1 MTLTSSAQKSNPS
14 ASDAFR
20 FAGFG
25 IPNGTYVPDEV
36 FDLLMPRL
44 SDIELRAL
52 LYIIR
57 RTFGFKK
64 GADDISLK
72 QMVEGITTRD
82 GRVLDGGCG
91 LSRPSVTK
99 AVRSLAKKNI
109 VMATANYSPQRGNEA
124 TTYALVFTDEP
135 CPQLGGDEG
144 GRNAVTRGGGNGV
157 TREGRNAV
165 TTQETVKQETE
176 IQEQFENSN
185 DIPRM
190 KIVDNLG
197 ITGYLDNLVV
207 DISREFGDTAHLASN
222 CKQARNVF
230 AALDITEEVFVER
243 YVYQARQKTKHQTK
257 VRSKMPYFF
266 RVLREMCGLGDC
278 KETDRSVASASD

>member
-1 MTLTSSAQKSNPS
+1 MTLTHHASISNPPAES
-14 ASDAFR
+14 FR
-20 FAGFG
+20 FGGFA

-44 SDIELRAL
+44 SDIELRVL

-72 QMVEGITTRD
+72 QMVEGIQTRD

-91 LSRPSVTK
+91 LSRPSVSK
-99 AVRSLAKKNI
+99 AVRGLVEKNI
-109 VMATANYSPQRGNEA
+109 VTATANYSPQRGNEA
-124 TTYALVFTDEP
+124 TTYTLVFAEHPSKD
-135 CPQLGGDEG
+135 GNGG
-144 GRNAVTRGGGNGV
+144 GRNGVTGGGRNG
-157 TREGRNAV
+157 V
-165 TTQETVKQETE
+165 TTQETVTQETE
-176 IQEQFENSN
+176 RQGQIENSN
-185 DIPRM
+185 DVSRM

-197 ITGYLDNLVV
+197 ITGYLDNLIV

-230 AALDITEEVFVER
+230 AALDLSEEVFVEQ

-257 VRSKMPYFF
+257 VRTKMPYFF
-266 RVLREMCGLGDC
+266 ATLRTMCGLNESEKTEGMP
-278 KETDRSVASASD
+278 

>member
-1 MTLTSSAQKSNPS
+1 MTLAQSAQNFNP
-14 ASDAFR
+14 AEKEPFH
-20 FAGFG
+20 FAGFST
-25 IPNGTYVPDEV
+25 PNTTAVPDDF
-36 FDLLMPRL
+36 FDVLAPNL
-44 SDIELRAL
+44 SEAELRVL
-52 LYIIR
+52 IYIIR

-64 GADDISLK
+64 DADTISLK

-82 GRVLDGGCG
+82 GRVLDRGTGM
-91 LSRPSVTK
+91 SRPGVTK
-99 AVRSLAKKNI
+99 GVKGLDAKGIIFRIHNSSREKGYE
-109 VMATANYSPQRGNEA
+109 ATAYQLRFRSDAIETTLPRASQPRFLPHGNVVAIQE
-124 TTYALVFTDEP
+124 TE
-135 CPQLGGDEG
+135 Q
-144 GRNAVTRGGGNGV
+144 
-157 TREGRNAV
+157 
-165 TTQETVKQETE
+165 QETVKQR
-176 IQEQFENSN
+176 QFEHSN
-185 DIPRM
+185 DLPRM
-190 KIVDNLG
+190 KFVDNLG

>member
-1 MTLTSSAQKSNPS
+1 MTLTPSAPKSNPPTS
-14 ASDAFR
+14 EAFR

-64 GADDISLK
+64 SADDISLK

-82 GRVLDGGCG
+82 GRMLDGGCG

-99 AVRSLAKKNI
+99 AVRGLAEKNI
-109 VMATANYSPQRGNEA
+109 VKATANYSPQRGNEA
-124 TTYALVFTDEP
+124 TTYTLVFTEDP
-135 CPQLGGDEG
+135 CPQPAGGKG

-157 TREGRNAV
+157 TRRGRNAV
-165 TTQETVKQETE
+165 TTQETGEQETE
-176 IQEQFENSN
+176 RQRQFENSN
-185 DIPRM
+185 DHHRE

-197 ITGYLDNLVV
+197 ITGYLDNLIV

-222 CKQARNVF
+222 CKQARNIF
-230 AALDITEEVFVER
+230 TALDLSEEVFVEQ
-243 YVYQARQKTKHQTK
+243 YVYQARQKTKHQAK
-257 VRSKMPYFF
+257 VRNKMAYFF
-266 RVLREMCGLGDC
+266 ATLREMCGLEDV
-278 KETDRSVASASD
+278 KEV

>member
-1 MTLTSSAQKSNPS
+1 MTLTPSAQKSNPS
-14 ASDAFR
+14 SNEAFR

-44 SDIELRAL
+44 SDIELRVL

-109 VMATANYSPQRGNEA
+109 VKATANYSPKRGNEA
-124 TTYALVFTDEP
+124 TTYTLVFADES
-135 CPQLGGDEG
+135 CPQPGGDDG

-157 TREGRNAV
+157 TRGGRNAV
-165 TTQETVKQETE
+165 TTQETGEQETE
-176 IQEQFENSN
+176 RQKQFERSN
-185 DIPRM
+185 APPRM
-190 KIVDNLG
+190 KNVDNLG
-197 ITGYLDNLVV
+197 ITGYLDNLIV

-222 CKQARNVF
+222 CKQARNIF
-230 AALDITEEVFVER
+230 AALDLGEEVFVEQ
-243 YVYQARQKTKHQTK
+243 YVYQARQKTKHQAK
-257 VRSKMPYFF
+257 VRNKMAYFF
-266 RVLREMCGLGDC
+266 ATLREMCGV
-278 KETDRSVASASD
+278 ENVEEA

>member
-14 ASDAFR
+14 ASEVFR

-44 SDIELRAL
+44 SDIELRVL

-72 QMVEGITTRD
+72 QMVEGITTKD

-99 AVRSLAKKNI
+99 AVRGLAMKNI
-109 VMATANYSPQRGNEA
+109 VKATANYSPQRGNEA
-124 TTYALVFTDEP
+124 TTYTLVFADESYP
-135 CPQLGGDEG
+135 RQVGDE
-144 GRNAVTRGGGNGV
+144 GGGNGV
-157 TREGRNAV
+157 TRGGRNAV

-176 IQEQFENSN
+176 KQGRFEHSN
-185 DIPRM
+185 DLPRM

-197 ITGYLDNLVV
+197 ITSYLDNLTV
-207 DISREFGDTAHLASN
+207 DISREFSDTAHLASN
-222 CKQARNVF
+222 CKQARNIF
-230 AALDITEEVFVER
+230 AVLNLSEEVFVEQ
-243 YVYQARQKTKHQTK
+243 YVYQARQKTKHQAK
-257 VRSKMPYFF
+257 VRNKMAYFF
-266 RVLREMCGLGDC
+266 ATLRELCGV
-278 KETDRSVASASD
+278 ESDDEA

>member
-1 MTLTSSAQKSNPS
+1 MTLTSSAQKSKPS
-14 ASDAFR
+14 TSEAFR

-99 AVRSLAKKNI
+99 AVRGLAEKNI
-109 VMATANYSPQRGNEA
+109 VKSTANYSPQRGNEA
-124 TTYALVFTDEP
+124 TTYTLVFTDES
-135 CPQLGGDEG
+135 CRRIEIDEG
-144 GRNAVTRGGGNGV
+144 GSNVVARGGGNGV
-157 TREGRNAV
+157 TRGGRNVV
-165 TTQETVKQETE
+165 TTQETEEQETDKQRE
-176 IQEQFENSN
+176 FENSN
-185 DIPRM
+185 DTTRR
-190 KIVDNLG
+190 KIVDNPG
-197 ITGYLDNLVV
+197 ITGYLDNLIV
-207 DISREFGDTAHLASN
+207 DLSREFGDVAHLASN
-222 CKQARNVF
+222 CKQARNIF
-230 AALDITEEVFVER
+230 AALDITEEVFVEQH
-243 YVYQARQKTKHQTK
+243 VYPSRQRTKHQAK
-257 VRSKMPYFF
+257 VRNKMAYFF
-266 RVLREMCGLGDC
+266 ATLREACGLV
-278 KETDRSVASASD
+278 EAQEA

>member
-1 MTLTSSAQKSNPS
+1 MTLTLLAQKSTPPTS
-14 ASDAFR
+14 ETFR

-72 QMVEGITTRD
+72 QMVEGITTKD

-109 VMATANYSPQRGNEA
+109 VKATANYSPQRGNEA
-124 TTYALVFTDEP
+124 TTYTLVFADEP
-135 CPQLGGDEG
+135 YPRQSGDE
-144 GRNAVTRGGGNGV
+144 GGGNGV
-157 TREGRNAV
+157 TRGGRNAV
-165 TTQETVKQETE
+165 TTQETDKQETE
-176 IQEQFENSN
+176 RQEQFEHSN

-197 ITGYLDNLVV
+197 ITGYLDNLIV

-230 AALDITEEVFVER
+230 AALNLSEEVFVEQ
-243 YVYQARQKTKHQTK
+243 YVYQARQKTKQQAK
-257 VRSKMPYFF
+257 VRNKMPYFF
-266 RVLREMCGLGDC
+266 RVLREMGGLRDA
-278 KETDRSVASASD
+278 KKA

>member
-1 MTLTSSAQKSNPS
+1 MTLTPSTRKSKPSSSE
-14 ASDAFR
+14 AFR
-20 FAGFG
+20 FVGFG

-82 GRVLDGGCG
+82 GRLLDGGCG

-99 AVRSLAKKNI
+99 AVRSLATKNI
-109 VMATANYSPQRGNEA
+109 VKATANYSSQRGNEA
-124 TTYALVFTDEP
+124 TTYTLVFADQP
-135 CPQLGGDEG
+135 CPRQPGDE
-144 GRNAVTRGGGNGV
+144 GGGNGV
-157 TREGRNAV
+157 TGGGRNAV
-165 TTQETVKQETE
+165 TTQETVKQETVK
-176 IQEQFENSN
+176 QGQFEHSN
-185 DIPRM
+185 DLPRM
-190 KIVDNLG
+190 KNVDNLG
-197 ITGYLDNLVV
+197 ITAYLDNLIV

-230 AALDITEEVFVER
+230 AALDLGEDVFVEQ
-243 YVYQARQKTKHQTK
+243 YVYQARQKTKRQAK
-257 VRSKMPYFF
+257 VHNKMAYFF
-266 RVLREMCGLGDC
+266 ATLREMCGLKDANDM
-278 KETDRSVASASD
+278 ERSMASASD

>member
-1 MTLTSSAQKSNPS
+1 MTLTPSAPKSNPS
-14 ASDAFR
+14 ANEAFR

-44 SDIELRAL
+44 SDIELRVL

-99 AVRSLAKKNI
+99 AVRSLATKNI
-109 VMATANYSPQRGNEA
+109 VKATANYSPQRGNEA
-124 TTYALVFTDEP
+124 TTYMLVFADQP
-135 CPQLGGDEG
+135 CPRQPGDE
-144 GRNAVTRGGGNGV
+144 GGGNGV
-157 TREGRNAV
+157 TTGGRNAV
-165 TTQETVKQETE
+165 TTQETGEQETE
-176 IQEQFENSN
+176 RQRQFENSN
-185 DIPRM
+185 DRPHE
-190 KIVDNLG
+190 KIVGNLG
-197 ITGYLDNLVV
+197 ITGYLDNLIV

-230 AALDITEEVFVER
+230 AALDLGEEVFVER

-257 VRSKMPYFF
+257 VRNKMAYFF
-266 RVLREMCGLGDC
+266 ATLREMCGVEDV
-278 KETDRSVASASD
+278 KEA